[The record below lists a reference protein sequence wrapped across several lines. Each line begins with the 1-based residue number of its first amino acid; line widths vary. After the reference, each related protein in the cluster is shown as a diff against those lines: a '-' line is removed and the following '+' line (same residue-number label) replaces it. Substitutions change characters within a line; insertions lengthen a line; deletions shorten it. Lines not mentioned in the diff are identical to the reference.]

1 MRLEIAS
8 AAKADLRHIQAFG
21 NARYGKRQSTTYL
34 SEMIDLFDLL
44 CTSPEMNRPR
54 AEFRSDVRLQPYEA
68 HVIFYRIKENAVVIE
83 RVLSRYQNWSAQK
96 F

>member
-1 MRLEIAS
+1 MRLEIAL

-21 NARYGKRQSTTYL
+21 EAKYGKTQTTSYL
-34 SEMIDLFDLL
+34 NEMIDLFDLL
-44 CTSPEMNRPR
+44 CTAPEMNRPR